1 MMKQGIYILFLAKLF
16 IMKALDAILTRRSV
30 RKYENRDLPQD
41 LLEDLIKFGMF
52 APSACNKQPWHFIII
67 NDRQLLDTIAE
78 FHLNGKMLKNTLNA
92 ILVCGDEVKAHDKGY
107 WPVDC
112 SAATQNILLAAH
124 AKGLG
129 ACWVG
134 LYPREE
140 RVATMKRL
148 MNLPEHI
155 HAFSLISLGYPAE
168 TPMAPQRFDKSRI
181 HVNSW

>member
-1 MMKQGIYILFLAKLF
+1 ME
-16 IMKALDAILTRRSV
+16 ALNAILSRRSI
-30 RKYENRDLPQD
+30 RKYDNRELSEEIM
-41 LLEDLIKFGMF
+41 EDLIHYGMM

-67 NDRQLLDTIAE
+67 KSREILDEIAD
-78 FHLNGKMLKNTLNA
+78 FHPNGKMLKNTSSA

-134 LYPREE
+134 IYPREE
-140 RVATMKRL
+140 RVSTMKRL
-148 MNLPEHI
+148 MDLPEHI
-155 HAFSLISLGYPAE
+155 HAFSLIALGYPAE
-168 TPMAPQRFDKSRI
+168 TPISPKRFVESRI
-181 HVNSW
+181 HLNTW